1 MVKTVTGMLPFAVV
15 LAGVAVAIWWM
26 LSREMALG
34 PWVLAG
40 FLVAHGLIHVMF
52 LVPEDAVTGTADW
65 PFGMGRSWV
74 ADLLGL
80 EIGAVRLMGIAL
92 IAVVV
97 LAFGLAALS
106 TAGVLVSAGWWPALT
121 TCGAAASALLLAL
134 FFSPSLVLG
143 IAIDAVLAWVA
154 LASIWVPAPS

>member
-34 PWVLAG
+34 RWLLAG
-40 FLVAHGLIHVMF
+40 FLVAHGLIHVLF

-74 ADLLGL
+74 ADSVGL
-80 EIGAVRLMGIAL
+80 EVGVVRLIGVVL
-92 IAVVV
+92 IGVVV
-97 LAFGLAALS
+97 LALGLAALS
-106 TAGVLVSAGWWPALT
+106 TGGVLVPAGWWPALT

-134 FFSPSLVLG
+134 FFSPALVLG
-143 IAIDAVLAWVA
+143 VAIDAVLAWVA
-154 LASIWVPAPS
+154 LASVWVPAPS